1 MNRTRWRKNS
11 KRGILLVSRQD
22 VSDKYRCI
30 RLILIDVNITNPS
43 KRRKLDRPPTAMNMS
58 PRTSSPINLVS
69 SSPSGPFPS
78 NTNKPS
84 SDSTLSPLPSP
95 LVKAARLSPALPN
108 IPELS
113 TPRPTPTPTPMPA
126 TPAQLASDLNVPVSQ
141 RRDFQ
146 SEIISALDAI
156 YDGGRNRVAMR
167 EHETFN
173 LLSHLHVSP

>member
-1 MNRTRWRKNS
+1 MNRTRSRKYW

-22 VSDKYRCI
+22 VSDKYLLT
-30 RLILIDVNITNPS
+30 RLILIDVS
-43 KRRKLDRPPTAMNMS
+43 KRRKLDQPPTAMDMS
-58 PRTSSPINLVS
+58 PKTSSPINLVS

-84 SDSTLSPLPSP
+84 SDSSLSPPPSP
-95 LVKAARLSPALPN
+95 LVKAARISPALAQ

-126 TPAQLASDLNVPVSQ
+126 TPAPLASDWYDPVSH

-146 SEIISALDAI
+146 TEIISALDAI

-167 EHETFN
+167 EHETFD

>member
-1 MNRTRWRKNS
+1 MNRTRSRKYW

-22 VSDKYRCI
+22 VSDKYLLT
-30 RLILIDVNITNPS
+30 RLILIDVS
-43 KRRKLDRPPTAMNMS
+43 KRRKLDQPPTAMDMS
-58 PRTSSPINLVS
+58 PKTSSPINLVS

-84 SDSTLSPLPSP
+84 SDSSLSPPPSP
-95 LVKAARLSPALPN
+95 LVKAARISPALAQ

-126 TPAQLASDLNVPVSQ
+126 TPAPLASDLVVPISQ

-146 SEIISALDAI
+146 TEIISALDAI

-167 EHETFN
+167 EHETFS